1 MTEKL
6 NEHVRGVYIIAATPF
21 EDDGTLDLAI
31 TDRMVDFYLESGVN
45 GMTILGIMG
54 EAPKLTPDE
63 QQSFMKRVF
72 ARTGGK
78 IPVIVGVSN
87 PGTNNLAGLR
97 SSGHGSGSGRRH
109 DRSARRP
116 EDRGAGYQLLRGN
129 SPHPRPDVPVVFQ
142 DYPQV
147 TGVPV
152 SVPTLR
158 RVFDDHPQIVMLK
171 HEEAPGLRK
180 LSQIRAW
187 PEQGG
192 RRISILVGNG
202 GLHLPQELRR
212 GADGAMTGFAYP
224 EMLVEVCRRFFDGD
238 AEGAEDLFDIYLP
251 VVRHEQQA
259 GMALR
264 CKEIL
269 RRRGVIASATVR
281 APGPKLNRD
290 DHVELDGLMARL
302 DARLRR

>member
-1 MTEKL
+1 MQ
-6 NEHVRGVYIIAATPF
+6 I
-21 EDDGTLDLAI
+21 
-31 TDRMVDFYLESGVN
+31 
-45 GMTILGIMG
+45 
-54 EAPKLTPDE
+54 
-63 QQSFMKRVF
+63 
-72 ARTGGK
+72 
-78 IPVIVGVSN
+78 IVGVSA
-87 PGTNNLAGLR
+87 PGFASMRSLAKASMDAGAAGVMIAPLGGLKTEEQVINYF
-97 SSGHGSGSGRRH
+97 
-109 DRSARRP
+109 A
-116 EDRGAGYQLLRGN
+116 ETLRILG
-129 SPHPRPDVPVVFQ
+129 PDVPVVFQ

-259 GMALR
+259 GIGLAIR
-264 CKEIL
+264 KEIL

-302 DARLRR
+302 DARLRG